1 MVVKVSLESY
11 NKLWPGWGKE
21 MGLMMNLWGVLK
33 DRSWAGLPGDHVQ
46 DTDDFLSVDDKK
58 SIVKT

>member
-1 MVVKVSLESY
+1 
-11 NKLWPGWGKE
+11 
-21 MGLMMNLWGVLK
+21 MGLMMDLWGVLK